1 MTEKHWTVPLDAE
14 PERIDKYIS
23 TLEEELTR
31 SYVQKLMEQGKV
43 LCNGKKV
50 RSSIRVAAG
59 DEIILYLPS
68 PEPLEVQ
75 PENIPLD
82 VVFEDDQLMVINKPK
97 GMVVHPAAG
106 NESGTLVNAVLYH
119 AKGKLSGINGVIRP
133 GIVHRLDKN
142 TSGLIVVAKTNE
154 AHLSLAEQ
162 IKEKTCSRIY
172 LCLVRGNLREESGTV
187 DAPIGRNP
195 SQRKKMCVTQN
206 NSRNAVTHYQVLER
220 FGDYTLVKCR
230 LETGRTHQIRVHMQH
245 IGHPVMGDEE
255 YGGGKNPFGLHSQA
269 LHAVEIGFVHPTSG
283 ERMTFSCPLPEYF
296 EKILERLRR
305 RGV

>member
-68 PEPLEVQ
+68 PKPLEVQ

-162 IKEKTCSRIY
+162 IKEKACSRIY

-195 SQRKKMCVTQN
+195 SQRKKMCVTQK